1 VQRMAK
7 QRFTAEVVD
16 GAVDLPDRV
25 IEALGG
31 QRVPVRVTVTVNRYT
46 FTTTTAVMGG
56 RRFIGFNKG
65 NRTGAGIED
74 GQTITVAVERDKTP
88 RVIEAPAELAAAL
101 ASDATARATWDGLSY
116 THQREY
122 AQWITEA
129 KKPETRERRAA
140 QAIERL
146 AAGRKTVG

>member
-1 VQRMAK
+1 MAK
-7 QRFTAEVVD
+7 RRFTAEVID
-16 GAVDLPDRV
+16 GAVEIPDRV
-25 IEALGG
+25 VEALGG
-31 QRVPVRVTVTVNRYT
+31 QRVPVRVTVNRFT

-56 RRFIGFNKG
+56 RRFIGFNKA

-74 GQTITVAVERDKTP
+74 GQTITVLVERDTTP
-88 RVIEAPAELAAAL
+88 RVIEAPPELAAAF
-101 ASDATARATWDGLSY
+101 AADATAKAMWDALSY
-116 THQREY
+116 SHQREY

-146 AAGRKTVG
+146 AAGQKTFR